1 METTASDTAEEREFG
16 VTGLKDLGVPDSE
29 NSDSVFV
36 SLATRE
42 KTGLRFAA
50 SRAFVMYSANSR
62 SSGSSGITCITS
74 GSGAGRVGLTR
85 KSSSGSE

>member
-1 METTASDTAEEREFG
+1 METTASDTAAEREFD
-16 VTGLKDLGVPDSE
+16 VTGLKDLGVPESE

-50 SRAFVMYSANSR
+50 SRAFDVF
-62 SSGSSGITCITS
+62 
-74 GSGAGRVGLTR
+74 R
-85 KSSSGSE
+85 KFQIFWVIWNHLYKIWLWCR